1 MHQRH
6 SVPLAVDLFRISGT
20 TFPSPPG
27 RGARGEGSNGLMLLR
42 ERGQGE
48 GSNHIVLLRA
58 FVSFV

>member
-1 MHQRH
+1 
-6 SVPLAVDLFRISGT
+6 
-20 TFPSPPG
+20 
-27 RGARGEGSNGLMLLR
+27 MLLR